1 MYPNRATIKTFININ
16 LPTHFIIHYM
26 AGHLIE
32 SQIEV
37 PKNNYIIKSDLYQG
51 KLPVKSYMS

>member
-32 SQIEV
+32 SQIEDQ
-37 PKNNYIIKSDLYQG
+37 KIIT
-51 KLPVKSYMS
+51 